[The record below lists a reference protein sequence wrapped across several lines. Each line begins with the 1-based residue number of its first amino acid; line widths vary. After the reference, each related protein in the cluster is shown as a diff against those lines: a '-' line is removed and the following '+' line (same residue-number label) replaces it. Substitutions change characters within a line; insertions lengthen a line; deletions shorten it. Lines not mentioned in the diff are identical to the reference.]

1 VLAHAYKSCRANHG
15 AAGIDSIDF
24 EVIEFNGL
32 ERWLANLRQELW
44 DKQYI
49 PDPLLRVWIPK
60 SSGGQ
65 RPLGIATIRDRVV
78 QMAVLLVIGP
88 IFEADLLP
96 NQYGFRGGLD
106 AKMAVRRVF
115 WHVKDYGRNE
125 VVDADLSDY
134 FITIPHKPL
143 MKCLARRICDRQVL
157 HIVKQWLDAAVIE
170 RQRHGMKR
178 TTEARDSGR
187 GTPQGAVVSPL
198 LSNLYFRRFALAW
211 QQRGID
217 QKLQAHI
224 VNYADDFVICCKP
237 GNGAKAM
244 EVMRSMMSALGLT
257 VNERKTK
264 LVQLPEGQFDFLG
277 YTFGTR
283 YSQSARATIST
294 RPSKK
299 AVSKLI
305 GRIHDE
311 TTRRYNQMEPEEK
324 VEEINRIVRGWC
336 NYFNQGPVFK
346 EYWYIRRYTE
356 KRVRRWLMRRQKRQG
371 TGYRQYST
379 DYLYG
384 TLGLYKPW
392 VSSSNRSSAK
402 A

>member
-1 VLAHAYKSCRANHG
+1 MARKS
-15 AAGIDSIDF
+15 AAGAL
-24 EVIEFNGL
+24 G
-32 ERWLANLRQELW
+32 
-44 DKQYI
+44 KQYV

-78 QMAVLLVIGP
+78 QMAALVVIGP

-96 NQYGFRGGLD
+96 NQYGFRSGLD
-106 AKMAVRRVF
+106 AKMAVRRAF
-115 WHVKDYGRNE
+115 WHVRDYGLNE
-125 VVDADLSDY
+125 VVDVDLSDY
-134 FITIPHKPL
+134 FTTIPHRPL

-157 HIVKQWLDAAVIE
+157 HIVKQWLVAAVVE
-170 RQRHGMKR
+170 RQRRGAKR

-217 QKLQAHI
+217 RKLQAHI

-237 GNGAKAM
+237 GNGPKAM
-244 EVMRSMMSALGLT
+244 EAMRRMMSGLGLK

-264 LVQLPEGQFDFLG
+264 LVRMPEGQFDFLG
-277 YTFGTR
+277 YTFCRR
-283 YSQSARATIST
+283 YDQYGRATIST

-305 GRIHDE
+305 GTIHDE
-311 TTRRYNQMEPEEK
+311 TTRRYQQMEPGRK
-324 VEEINRIVRGWC
+324 VEEINRILRGWC
-336 NYFNQGPVFK
+336 NYFNQGPVFR

-356 KRVRRWLMRRQKRQG
+356 QRLRRYRSRGAPGIANSRPTTSMVRSASTSRGCPAATGQARRRDIAGKSRMREICTSGSTRGHWKR
-371 TGYRQYST
+371 S
-379 DYLYG
+379 YG
-384 TLGLYKPW
+384 TE
-392 VSSSNRSSAK
+392 
-402 A
+402 